1 MRSSGPYSQA
11 GRTSRSK
18 EDAMRKPTR
27 IAVDDYR
34 HPFRTGK
41 QRRAAA

>member
-1 MRSSGPYSQA
+1 MWTGGPYSQA
-11 GRTSRSK
+11 GRISRSQ

-27 IAVDDYR
+27 TAVDDYR

-41 QRRAAA
+41 PGRAAS